1 MVPCGVP
8 AAIKSIPAGISQL
21 SDPSLRY
28 SRNSHTHTRGKPHLQ
43 HLFIFSRS
51 AGVLSEKSAEGSCTL
66 LTFTRIFIRNCS
78 RDVTLRCYFQYQHIC
93 IHTRLTALFSGTTQ
107 VSRYRKVIPIWI
119 LLKQETLS
127 GSGIS
132 WAIRKSAT
140 RSTQITTPAPH
151 HSVFTGRMTFLT
163 PSQQCQSTEGSS
175 YYYSS
180 TSIVK

>member
-8 AAIKSIPAGISQL
+8 AAIKSIPAGIPQL

-93 IHTRLTALFSGTTQ
+93 THTRLTALFFRDYPGQPVQKGNPNLHFTEARDSEWQWHQLGHMQ
-107 VSRYRKVIPIWI
+107 VCNS
-119 LLKQETLS
+119 LQTDNH
-127 GSGIS
+127 
-132 WAIRKSAT
+132 T
-140 RSTQITTPAPH
+140 STPTAQ
-151 HSVFTGRMTFLT
+151 FLQAGC
-163 PSQQCQSTEGSS
+163 PS
-175 YYYSS
+175 
-180 TSIVK
+180 